1 MSPPPVPSH
10 WLLRS
15 GVAVVAEMT
24 FGSDNHAGMVPEVLE
39 AMAAANVG
47 HASGYGADAWT
58 ASAEARLRDT
68 FGDAAFALC
77 LTGTGS
83 NVVALSL
90 ALRGWECVLAAKGAH
105 IDLDE
110 AGAPE
115 RITGSKIETIAT
127 PDGRLTP
134 ELLEGALRSRE
145 QHHVVQRVVSIT
157 QSTECGTAYTPA
169 AVQELADWAHT
180 HDMLLH
186 VDGARL
192 CNAAAHN
199 GCGLGDVA
207 PDADIVSF
215 GLTKNGAMGAEV
227 VVARNPSLRGPI
239 QNARKQATQLQSK
252 MRFVAAQVDA
262 LLADDCWRLHAAHA
276 NAMATRLAAG
286 IKDAPGVMIDYPV
299 EANAVFAVLPAD
311 RLGALAE
318 KHQFYVWDA
327 KRNVA
332 RLMTAWDTTPADVDA
347 LVADI
352 TAP

>member
-1 MSPPPVPSH
+1 M
-10 WLLRS
+10 
-15 GVAVVAEMT
+15 AEMT
-24 FGSDNHAGMVPEVLE
+24 FGSDNHAGIVPEVLE
-39 AMAAANVG
+39 AIAAANVG

-58 ASAEARLRDT
+58 ERAEARLRDA

-90 ALRGWECVLAAKGAH
+90 ALRGWECVLAARGAH

-115 RITGSKIETIAT
+115 HITGSKIETVAT

-157 QSTECGTAYTPA
+157 QSTECGTAYAPA
-169 AVQELADWAHT
+169 SVQEIADWAHA

-199 GCGLGDVA
+199 GCGLGEVA
-207 PDADIVSF
+207 PGADIISF

-227 VVARNPSLRGPI
+227 VVARSTDLRGPI

-262 LLADDCWRLHAAHA
+262 LLTEDRWRVHAEHA
-276 NAMATRLAAG
+276 NAMAQRLAAG
-286 IKDAPGVMIDYPV
+286 IADAPGVEIQYPV
-299 EANAVFAVLPAD
+299 DANAVFAVLPPD
-311 RLGALAE
+311 RISELART
-318 KHQFYVWDA
+318 HSFYIWDA
-327 KRNVA
+327 PRSVA
-332 RLMTAWDTTPADVDA
+332 RLMTAWDTPPEAVDA
-347 LVADI
+347 LIVDI
-352 TAP
+352 RG

>member
-1 MSPPPVPSH
+1 M
-10 WLLRS
+10 
-15 GVAVVAEMT
+15 GEMT

-47 HASGYGADAWT
+47 HASGYGADPWT
-58 ASAEARLRDT
+58 AMAEARLRDT

-77 LTGTGS
+77 LTGTGA

-134 ELLEGALRSRE
+134 DLLDGALRSRE

-169 AVQELADWAHT
+169 AVQALADWAHA
-180 HDMLLH
+180 HEMLLH

-192 CNAAAHN
+192 CNAAAYN

-207 PDADIVSF
+207 PGADIVSF

-227 VVARNPSLRGPI
+227 VVARNPALRGPI

-262 LLADDCWRLHAAHA
+262 LLADDRWRVHAAHA
-276 NAMATRLAAG
+276 NTMATRLAAG
-286 IKDAPGVMIDYPV
+286 IKDAPGVTIDYPV

-311 RLGALAE
+311 RLSALAE
-318 KHQFYVWDA
+318 KHQFYIWDA
-327 KRNVA
+327 KRSVA

-347 LVADI
+347 LIADI
-352 TAP
+352 SAP

>member
-1 MSPPPVPSH
+1 M
-10 WLLRS
+10 
-15 GVAVVAEMT
+15 AEMT
-24 FGSDNHAGMVPEVLE
+24 FGSDNHAGIVPEVLE
-39 AMAAANVG
+39 AITAANVG
-47 HASGYGADAWT
+47 HASGYGADEWT
-58 ASAEARLRDT
+58 ERAEARLADA

-134 ELLEGALRSRE
+134 ALLEGALRSKE

-157 QSTECGTAYTPA
+157 QSTECGTAYTPG
-169 AVQELADWAHT
+169 AVQDIADWAHA
-180 HDMLLH
+180 HGMLLH

-192 CNAAAHN
+192 CNAAARN
-199 GCGLGDVA
+199 GCGLGQVA
-207 PDADIVSF
+207 PGADIISF

-227 VVARNPSLRGPI
+227 VVAINPELRAPI

-262 LLADDCWRLHAAHA
+262 LLADDRWRLHATHA
-276 NAMATRLAAG
+276 NAMAARLAAG
-286 IKDAPGVMIDYPV
+286 IADLPGVSIEHPV

-311 RLGALAE
+311 RIQALAE
-318 KHQFYVWDA
+318 QHRFYIWDA
-327 KRNVA
+327 PRNVA
-332 RLMTAWDTTPADVDA
+332 RLMTAWDTPPAAVDA
-347 LVADI
+347 LLADI
-352 TAP
+352 AGR

>member
-1 MSPPPVPSH
+1 M
-10 WLLRS
+10 
-15 GVAVVAEMT
+15 AEMT
-24 FGSDNHAGMVPEVLE
+24 FGSDNHAGMAPEVL
-39 AMAAANVG
+39 AALGEANVG
-47 HASGYGADAWT
+47 HASGYGDDAWT
-58 ASAEARLRDT
+58 ERAEARLHDA

-77 LTGTGS
+77 LTGTGT

-90 ALRGWECVLAAKGAH
+90 ALRGWESVLAAKGAH

-115 RITGSKIETIAT
+115 HITGSKIETIAT

-169 AVQELADWAHT
+169 AVQAIADWAHA

-192 CNAAAHN
+192 CNAAVFN
-199 GCGLGDVA
+199 GCGLGEVA
-207 PDADIVSF
+207 PGADIISF

-227 VVARNPSLRGPI
+227 VVARNPALRGPI

-262 LLADDCWRLHAAHA
+262 LLTDERWRLHAANA
-276 NAMATRLAAG
+276 NTLAARLAAG
-286 IKDAPGVMIDYPV
+286 IGDLPGVSIEYPV

-311 RLGALAE
+311 RIQALAE
-318 KHQFYVWDA
+318 QHRFYIWDA
-327 KRNVA
+327 PRNVA
-332 RLMTAWDTTPADVDA
+332 RLMTAWDTTSSDVDA
-347 LVADI
+347 LIADI
-352 TAP
+352 ASA

>member
-1 MSPPPVPSH
+1 M
-10 WLLRS
+10 
-15 GVAVVAEMT
+15 AEMT
-24 FGSDNHAGMVPEVLE
+24 FGSDNHAGMAPEVLK
-39 AMAAANVG
+39 ALAAANVG

-58 ASAEARLRDT
+58 ERAEVRLRDA

-134 ELLEGALRSRE
+134 ALLDGALRAKE

-169 AVQELADWAHT
+169 AVQEIADWAHER
-180 HDMLLH
+180 DMLLH

-192 CNAAAHN
+192 CNAAVHN
-199 GCGLGDVA
+199 GCGLGEVA
-207 PDADIVSF
+207 PGADIISF

-227 VVARNPSLRGPI
+227 VVARNSALRGPI

-262 LLADDCWRLHAAHA
+262 LLTDDRWRLHAANA
-276 NAMATRLAAG
+276 NTMAARLAAG
-286 IKDAPGVMIDYPV
+286 IADAPGVSIEYPV
-299 EANAVFAVLPAD
+299 EANAVFAALPAE
-311 RLGALAE
+311 RIHALSA
-318 KHQFYVWDA
+318 KHHFYIWDA
-327 KRNVA
+327 TRNVA
-332 RLMTAWDTTPADVDA
+332 RLMTAWDTTPADVDL

-352 TAP
+352 VG

>member
-1 MSPPPVPSH
+1 M
-10 WLLRS
+10 
-15 GVAVVAEMT
+15 AEMT
-24 FGSDNHAGMVPEVLE
+24 FGSDNHAGIAPEALE
-39 AMAAANVG
+39 AIAAANVG
-47 HASGYGADAWT
+47 HASGYGADPWT
-58 ASAEARLRDT
+58 ERAEARLRDA

-115 RITGSKIETIAT
+115 RITGSKIETVPT

-134 ELLEGALRSRE
+134 ELLEGALRSKE

-169 AVQELADWAHT
+169 AVQAIADWAHA

-192 CNAAAHN
+192 CNAAVHN
-199 GCGLGDVA
+199 GCGLGEVA
-207 PDADIVSF
+207 PGADIVSF

-227 VVARNPSLRGPI
+227 VVARNPALRGPI

-262 LLADDCWRLHAAHA
+262 LLADDRWRLYAA
-276 NAMATRLAAG
+276 NANTMAARLAAG
-286 IKDAPGVMIDYPV
+286 IADIPGVSIDYPV

-311 RLGALAE
+311 RIQALAE
-318 KHQFYVWDA
+318 KHRFYIWDA
-327 KRNVA
+327 PRNVA

-352 TAP
+352 AGA

>member
-1 MSPPPVPSH
+1 MSMP
-10 WLLRS
+10 
-15 GVAVVAEMT
+15 MT
-24 FGSDNHAGMVPEVLE
+24 FGSDNHAGIVPEVLAAIAE
-39 AMAAANVG
+39 ANEG
-47 HASGYGADAWT
+47 HASGYGADLWT
-58 ASAEARLRDT
+58 QQAETLLETT

-90 ALRGWECVLAAKGAH
+90 ALRGWESVLAAKGAH

-115 RITGSKIETIAT
+115 HITGSKIETIAT

-134 ELLEGALRSRE
+134 ELLTAALRARE

-169 AVQELADWAHT
+169 AVQAIADWAHA

-192 CNAAAHN
+192 CNAAATN
-199 GCGLGDVA
+199 GCGLGEVA
-207 PDADIVSF
+207 PGADIVSF

-227 VVARNPSLRGPI
+227 VAAINPTLRAPI

-252 MRFVAAQVDA
+252 MRFVAAQVTA
-262 LLADDCWRLHAAHA
+262 LLTDDRWLAHATHA
-276 NAMATRLAAG
+276 NAMALRLADGIRDVAG
-286 IKDAPGVMIDYPV
+286 VSIIHPV
-299 EANAVFAVLPAD
+299 EANAVFAVLPAE
-311 RLGALAE
+311 RIVELSE
-318 KHQFYVWDA
+318 QHHFYIWDTST
-327 KRNVA
+327 NVA
-332 RLMTAWDTTPADVDA
+332 RLMTAWDTTPADVDVLISA
-347 LVADI
+347 IAN
-352 TAP
+352 

>member
-1 MSPPPVPSH
+1 MSKP
-10 WLLRS
+10 
-15 GVAVVAEMT
+15 MT
-24 FGSDNHAGMVPEVLE
+24 IGSDNHAGIVPEVLAAIAE
-39 AMAAANVG
+39 ANEG
-47 HASGYGADAWT
+47 HASGYGADLWT
-58 ASAEARLRDT
+58 QQAETLLETT

-90 ALRGWECVLAAKGAH
+90 ALRGWESVLAAKGAH

-169 AVQELADWAHT
+169 AVQDIADWAHE

-192 CNAAAHN
+192 CNAAVHN
-199 GCGLGDVA
+199 GCGLGEVA
-207 PDADIVSF
+207 PSADIISF

-227 VVARNPSLRGPI
+227 VVARNPALRGPI

-262 LLADDCWRLHAAHA
+262 LLSDDRWRQHAANA
-276 NAMATRLAAG
+276 NTMAARLAAG
-286 IKDAPGVMIDYPV
+286 IKDVPGVTIDYPV
-299 EANAVFAVLPAD
+299 EANAVFAVLPAE
-311 RLGALAE
+311 RIQVLAE
-318 KHQFYVWDA
+318 KHHFYIWDA
-327 KRNVA
+327 PRNVA
-332 RLMTAWDTTPADVDA
+332 RLMTAWDTPPEAIDA

-352 TAP
+352 RG

>member
-1 MSPPPVPSH
+1 M
-10 WLLRS
+10 
-15 GVAVVAEMT
+15 AEMT
-24 FGSDNHAGMVPEVLE
+24 FGSDNHAGIVPEVLE
-39 AMAAANVG
+39 AITAANVG
-47 HASGYGADAWT
+47 HASGYGADEWT
-58 ASAEARLRDT
+58 ERAEARLADA

-134 ELLEGALRSRE
+134 ALLEGALRSKE

-157 QSTECGTAYTPA
+157 QSTECGTAYTPG
-169 AVQELADWAHT
+169 AVQDIADWAHA
-180 HDMLLH
+180 HGMLLH

-192 CNAAAHN
+192 CNAAARN
-199 GCGLGDVA
+199 GCGLGQG
-207 PDADIVSF
+207 ADIISF

-227 VVARNPSLRGPI
+227 VVAINPELRAPI

-262 LLADDCWRLHAAHA
+262 LLADDRWRLHATHA
-276 NAMATRLAAG
+276 NAMAARLAAG
-286 IKDAPGVMIDYPV
+286 IADLPGVSIEHPV

-311 RLGALAE
+311 RIQALAE
-318 KHQFYVWDA
+318 QHRFYIWDA
-327 KRNVA
+327 PRNVA
-332 RLMTAWDTTPADVDA
+332 RLMTAWDTPPAAVDA
-347 LVADI
+347 LLADI
-352 TAP
+352 AGR

>member
-1 MSPPPVPSH
+1 M
-10 WLLRS
+10 
-15 GVAVVAEMT
+15 AETT

-39 AMAAANVG
+39 ALGEANVG

-58 ASAEARLRDT
+58 ERAEARLRDA

-77 LTGTGS
+77 LTGTGT

-90 ALRGWECVLAAKGAH
+90 ALRGWESVLAAKGAH

-115 RITGSKIETIAT
+115 HITGSKIETIAT

-169 AVQELADWAHT
+169 AVQAIADWAHA

-192 CNAAAHN
+192 CNAAVFN
-199 GCGLGDVA
+199 DCGLGEVA
-207 PDADIVSF
+207 PGADVISF

-227 VVARNPSLRGPI
+227 VVARHPALCGPI
-239 QNARKQATQLQSK
+239 QHARKQATQLQSK
-252 MRFVAAQVDA
+252 LRFVAAQVDA
-262 LLADDCWRLHAAHA
+262 LLTDDRWRIHAAHA
-276 NAMATRLAAG
+276 NAMASRLADG
-286 IKDAPGVMIDYPV
+286 IRDTPGVEIIHPV
-299 EANAVFAVLPAD
+299 EANAVFVVLPAD
-311 RLGALAE
+311 RIHALAA
-318 KHQFYVWDA
+318 KHQFYIWDA
-327 KRNVA
+327 PRNVG
-332 RLMTAWDTTPADVDA
+332 RLMTAWDTTTADVD
-347 LVADI
+347 LLIDDI
-352 TAP
+352 TTG

>member
-1 MSPPPVPSH
+1 M
-10 WLLRS
+10 
-15 GVAVVAEMT
+15 AEMT

-276 NAMATRLAAG
+276 NAMAARLAAG

>member
-1 MSPPPVPSH
+1 M
-10 WLLRS
+10 
-15 GVAVVAEMT
+15 AEMT
-24 FGSDNHAGMVPEVLE
+24 FGSDNHAGIVPEVLE
-39 AMAAANVG
+39 AITAANVG
-47 HASGYGADAWT
+47 HASGYGADEWT
-58 ASAEARLRDT
+58 ERAEARLADT

-134 ELLEGALRSRE
+134 ALLEGALRSKE

-169 AVQELADWAHT
+169 AVQEIADWAHA
-180 HDMLLH
+180 HGMLLH

-192 CNAAAHN
+192 CNAAVFN
-199 GCGLGDVA
+199 GCGLGEVA
-207 PDADIVSF
+207 PGADIISF

-227 VVARNPSLRGPI
+227 VVAINPDLRAPI

-252 MRFVAAQVDA
+252 LRFVAAQVDA
-262 LLADDCWRLHAAHA
+262 LLTDDRWRIHAAHA
-276 NAMATRLAAG
+276 NAMASRLAEG
-286 IKDAPGVMIDYPV
+286 IRHAPGVEVIHPV
-299 EANAVFAVLPAD
+299 EANAVFVVLPAD
-311 RLGALAE
+311 RIHAFAA
-318 KHQFYVWDA
+318 KHQFYIWDA
-327 KRNVA
+327 PRNVA

-352 TAP
+352 ASA

>member
-1 MSPPPVPSH
+1 MSMP
-10 WLLRS
+10 
-15 GVAVVAEMT
+15 MT
-24 FGSDNHAGMVPEVLE
+24 FGSDNHAGIVPEVLAAIAE
-39 AMAAANVG
+39 ANEG
-47 HASGYGADAWT
+47 HASGYGADLWT
-58 ASAEARLRDT
+58 QQAETLLETT

-90 ALRGWECVLAAKGAH
+90 ALRGWESVLAAKGAH

-115 RITGSKIETIAT
+115 HITGSKIETIAT

-134 ELLEGALRSRE
+134 ELLTAALRARE

-169 AVQELADWAHT
+169 AVQAIADWAHA

-192 CNAAAHN
+192 CNAAATH
-199 GCGLGDVA
+199 GCGLGEVA
-207 PDADIVSF
+207 PGADLISF

-227 VVARNPSLRGPI
+227 VVAINPSLRAPI

-252 MRFVAAQVDA
+252 MRFVAAQVTA
-262 LLADDCWRLHAAHA
+262 LLTDDRWLSHATHA
-276 NAMATRLAAG
+276 NAMACRLADG
-286 IKDAPGVMIDYPV
+286 IRDVPGVSIIHPV
-299 EANAVFAVLPAD
+299 EANAVFTVLPAE
-311 RLGALAE
+311 RIVALSE
-318 KHQFYVWDA
+318 QHHFYIWDTST
-327 KRNVA
+327 NVA
-332 RLMTAWDTTPADVDA
+332 RLMTAWDTTPADVDVLISA
-347 LVADI
+347 IAN
-352 TAP
+352 

>member
-1 MSPPPVPSH
+1 MSMP
-10 WLLRS
+10 
-15 GVAVVAEMT
+15 MT
-24 FGSDNHAGMVPEVLE
+24 FGSDNHAGIVPEVLAAIAE
-39 AMAAANVG
+39 ANEG
-47 HASGYGADAWT
+47 HASGYGADLWT
-58 ASAEARLRDT
+58 QQAETLLETT

-90 ALRGWECVLAAKGAH
+90 ALRGWESVLAAKGAH

-169 AVQELADWAHT
+169 AVQDIADWAHE

-192 CNAAAHN
+192 CNAAVHN
-199 GCGLGDVA
+199 GCGLGEVA
-207 PDADIVSF
+207 PSADIISF

-227 VVARNPSLRGPI
+227 VVARNPALRGPI

-262 LLADDCWRLHAAHA
+262 LLSDDRWRQHAANA
-276 NAMATRLAAG
+276 NTMAARLAAG
-286 IKDAPGVMIDYPV
+286 IKDVPGVTIDYPV
-299 EANAVFAVLPAD
+299 EANAVFAVLPAE
-311 RLGALAE
+311 RIQVLAE
-318 KHQFYVWDA
+318 KHHFYIWDA
-327 KRNVA
+327 PRNVA
-332 RLMTAWDTTPADVDA
+332 RLMTAWDTPPEAIDA

-352 TAP
+352 RG